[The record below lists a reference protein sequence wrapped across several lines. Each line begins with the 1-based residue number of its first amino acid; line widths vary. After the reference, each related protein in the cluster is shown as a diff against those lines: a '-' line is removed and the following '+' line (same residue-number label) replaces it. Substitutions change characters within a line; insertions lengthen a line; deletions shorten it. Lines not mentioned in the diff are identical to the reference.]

1 MSPTHHFLGVH
12 GCTDHPV
19 IALASVGIISLKRQ
33 DVVTDNDGVAFR
45 DVGTVLATWRWILMH
60 MAQLLQVS
68 QKQRILFIPIKL
80 QPLPCASAM
89 SADLAAACREWR
101 ISTIPVF
108 EPIRLLKAIAE
119 KA

>member
-45 DVGTVLATWRWILMH
+45 DVGTILATWRWILMH

-80 QPLPCASAM
+80 QPLPCASVPPQLEM
-89 SADLAAACREWR
+89 
-101 ISTIPVF
+101 
-108 EPIRLLKAIAE
+108 E
-119 KA
+119 KAFVR